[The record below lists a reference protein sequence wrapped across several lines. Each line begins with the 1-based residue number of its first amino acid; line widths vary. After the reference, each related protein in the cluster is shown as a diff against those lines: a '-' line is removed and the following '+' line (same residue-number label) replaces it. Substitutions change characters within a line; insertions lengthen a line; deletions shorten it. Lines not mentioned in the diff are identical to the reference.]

1 MAVLGLQGVRGG
13 VGTTTIT
20 AALAWSLQMLGENVL
35 VVDACPDNLLRLSFN
50 VDFTH
55 RQGWA
60 RAMLDGQDWRDAG
73 LRYTSQLDL
82 LPFGQLSI
90 EEQENPQHWQTR
102 LSDICS
108 GLQQLKASGR
118 YQWILIDLPRDASQ
132 ITHQL
137 LSLCDHSLAIVNV
150 DANCHIRLHQQ
161 ALPDGAHILINNF
174 RIGSQV
180 QDDIYQLWLQSQ
192 RRLLPMLIHR
202 DEAMAECLAAKQPV
216 GEYRSDALAAEEIL
230 TLANWCLLNYSGLKT
245 QSGVNHEY
253 PDPVVANPAGQRAAD
268 RALSR
273 LSSPRCVG
281 FQRDARLFL
290 DDPGLDFYSAGA
302 PALAAYSRR
311 T

>member
-1 MAVLGLQGVRGG
+1 M
-13 VGTTTIT
+13 
-20 AALAWSLQMLGENVL
+20 
-35 VVDACPDNLLRLSFN
+35 
-50 VDFTH
+50 
-55 RQGWA
+55 
-60 RAMLDGQDWRDAG
+60 
-73 LRYTSQLDL
+73 RYTSQLDL

-118 YQWILIDLPRDASQ
+118 YQWILIDLLRDASQ

-245 QSGVNHEY
+245 
-253 PDPVVANPAGQRAAD
+253 PVG
-268 RALSR
+268 
-273 LSSPRCVG
+273 
-281 FQRDARLFL
+281 
-290 DDPGLDFYSAGA
+290 SA
-302 PALAAYSRR
+302 S
-311 T
+311 